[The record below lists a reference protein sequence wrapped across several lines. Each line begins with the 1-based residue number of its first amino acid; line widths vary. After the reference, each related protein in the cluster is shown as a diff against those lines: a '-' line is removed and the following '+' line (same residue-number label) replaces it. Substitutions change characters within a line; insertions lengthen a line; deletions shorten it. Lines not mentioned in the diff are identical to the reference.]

1 MAKKIFSLMLENL
14 FKNEVF
20 KLKCSSLPTLFF
32 FLIVLSLQSA
42 MIFLKLYHLKSLRN
56 NFRNA
61 YFKVLHN
68 VIISILFQI
77 MTHGYSF

>member
-1 MAKKIFSLMLENL
+1 MFKFTNSL
-14 FKNEVF
+14 
-20 KLKCSSLPTLFF
+20 F
-32 FLIVLSLQSA
+32 FLIALSLQSG

-56 NFRNA
+56 NFRNV